1 MKPNPYFK
9 SVLEEISQP
18 VFKAKTLD
26 EGKQIIIKCMNEK
39 KINDDDKKTIIKNV
53 NECKTLIKLQTY
65 ICNSILQFEQLGVN
79 QLNKSARA
87 AAAESLKNHD

>member
-1 MKPNPYFK
+1 MKPNPHLK
-9 SVLEEISQP
+9 SVLEEISEP

-26 EGKQIIIKCMNEK
+26 EGKQIIIKYMDEK

-65 ICNSILQFEQLGVN
+65 LCNSILQFEQLGLN
-79 QLNKSARA
+79 QLNKSAKQA
-87 AAAESLKNHD
+87 AVDDLKQ